1 MVARFKDFFNASHA
15 IEISHK
21 KTPEYSATITQLPE
35 TRHLTKKDCWRQQ
48 KSQYPQGFPEKIKN
62 KLEKLKENPEIS
74 AEDILYLECELLAT
88 PMAIYS
94 QDSKKLNNHLFLTQG
109 FCLENYINERIIAIY
124 QDMLSHIEHH
134 YHLQEQRRAIKLL
147 ELLI

>member
-48 KSQYPQGFPEKIKN
+48 KSQYPQGFPEKIKIS
-62 KLEKLKENPEIS
+62 LKN
-74 AEDILYLECELLAT
+74 
-88 PMAIYS
+88 
-94 QDSKKLNNHLFLTQG
+94 
-109 FCLENYINERIIAIY
+109 
-124 QDMLSHIEHH
+124 
-134 YHLQEQRRAIKLL
+134 
-147 ELLI
+147 